1 MMKEILEQLL
11 AHETLDTSRARE
23 ALGLI
28 SRQEANAA
36 QIASFI
42 TVYLMRPITVE
53 ELAGFRQALQDM
65 CIRID
70 LDGQPAIDVCGT
82 GGDGKNTFNIST
94 TAAFVIAGAGY
105 KVVKHGNYGVS
116 SVSGSSNIMEHF
128 GYNFTNDAD
137 SLRRQLNQ
145 AGICFLHAPFF
156 HPALKS
162 VAPIRKDLGMKTFFN
177 MLGPLVNPAFP
188 SHQCTGV
195 FSLRLARLYKYLL
208 ENTASSFAI
217 IHALDGYDEIT
228 LTGETKLYLRE
239 DETII
244 VPSYFGSPFLS
255 SAELHGGN
263 DVKQAAKIFLDILQ
277 NQGTTAQKEVVLANA
292 ALAIQCFE
300 SGEDILTCKER
311 AKISLESGSAFKA
324 FEQIV
329 YQH

>member
-11 AHETLDTSRARE
+11 AHETLDTARAKE

-53 ELAGFRQALQDM
+53 ELAGFREALQDM

-70 LDGQPAIDVCGT
+70 LEGQPAIDVCGT

-94 TAAFVIAGAGY
+94 ATAFVVAGAGY

-116 SVSGSSNIMEHF
+116 SVSGSSNVMEYF
-128 GYNFTNDAD
+128 GYSFTNDTD
-137 SLRRQLNQ
+137 LLRRQLEQ

-162 VAPIRKDLGMKTFFN
+162 VAPIRKELGLKTFFN

-188 SHQCTGV
+188 THQCTGV

-208 ENTASSFAI
+208 EQTSSSFAI
-217 IHALDGYDEIT
+217 LHALDGYDEIT
-228 LTGETKLYLRE
+228 LTGETKLYKRD
-239 DETII
+239 DETIAP
-244 VPSYFGSPFLS
+244 PSFFGSSCIPS
-255 SAELHGGN
+255 EALHGG
-263 DVKQAAKIFLDILQ
+263 DTVEQAAKIFLDVLQ
-277 NQGTTAQKEVVLANA
+277 NRGTSAQKEVVLANA

-300 SGEDILTCKER
+300 AGEDILTCKER
-311 AKISLESGSAFKA
+311 ANISLENGSAYRA

-329 YQH
+329 SHQ